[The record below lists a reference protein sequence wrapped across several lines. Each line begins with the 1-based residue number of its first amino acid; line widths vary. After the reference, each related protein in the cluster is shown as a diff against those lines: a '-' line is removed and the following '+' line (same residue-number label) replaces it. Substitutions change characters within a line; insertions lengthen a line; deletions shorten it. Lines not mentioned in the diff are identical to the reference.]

1 MMKTILFFTV
11 ASFWIK
17 FACCQS
23 LAPEVIS
30 SAGNYYDNGT
40 VSLSWTLG
48 ESVTETVT
56 DGNTILTQGF
66 QQSRYD
72 IVAVENIEQ
81 NLNISLY
88 PNPTSQYLNLDWEIP
103 GENSIIVELVDMT
116 GKTLVSKSYKET
128 KSQKQINLSTYP
140 AAEYFVKVS
149 SGSNILKTYKVTK
162 F

>member
-1 MMKTILFFTV
+1 MKTILFTTV
-11 ASFWIK
+11 SLFWMNV
-17 FACCQS
+17 ALCQS

-30 SAGNYYDNGT
+30 SSGNYFDNGT

-48 ESVTETVT
+48 EGVTETVT

-72 IVAVENIEQ
+72 IVVVENIEQ

-88 PNPTSQYLNLDWEIP
+88 PNPTTQYLNLDWEIP
-103 GENSIIVELVDMT
+103 GGNTVLVELVDMT
-116 GKTLVSKSYKET
+116 GKTLLSKSYQET
-128 KSQKQINLSTYP
+128 KSQKQINLSSYP
-140 AAEYFVKVS
+140 SADYFVRVS
-149 SGSNILKTYKVTK
+149 SGTSVLKTYKVTK